1 MKKKELQNLAKKIAK
16 WEIIIQTSDDPSER
30 QKAQNE
36 IMHLSSMVHDFE
48 EIDSLDEMVQE
59 ILNKNLN

>member
-16 WEIIIQTSDDPSER
+16 CEIIIQTSNDAAQI

-59 ILNKNLN
+59 ILDKNLN

>member
-16 WEIIIQTSDDPSER
+16 QEIIIQRSDDPKER